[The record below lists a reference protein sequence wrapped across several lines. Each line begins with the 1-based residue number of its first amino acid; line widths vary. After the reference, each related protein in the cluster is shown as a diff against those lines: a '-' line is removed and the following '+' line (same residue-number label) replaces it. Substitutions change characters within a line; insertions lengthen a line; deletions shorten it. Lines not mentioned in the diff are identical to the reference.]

1 MCYFA
6 KLIWRINHSVFICW
20 KSPFYI
26 ISQSKN
32 IEVESYEFDEKVPY
46 AWSQETDKYK
56 KFYGNIRQE
65 VEREN
70 LLKKFESEDESINKK
85 QDKVRFAIDN

>member
-1 MCYFA
+1 MLSINLLNALKSLSSY
-6 KLIWRINHSVFICW
+6 LRNHSYKLSFL
-20 KSPFYI
+20 SDY
-26 ISQSKN
+26 N

-56 KFYGNIRQE
+56 NFYGKIREE

-70 LLKKFESEDESINKK
+70 LLKKFESEGESK
-85 QDKVRFAIDN
+85 